1 MNGYEWCICGYM
13 MLHGVLSNKHHWG
26 HLGAPGA
33 LCQPL
38 ASGSEFVNSRHGHIP
53 MTFHCTVLRC
63 RNGLE
68 SWVCRDCPLIIYIY
82 IIYIIRDTMINLI
95 SHWIEWGA
103 RVWIRA
109 KNGKHMQRLKIH
121 EKPGF
126 CTGNWDARR
135 SILFLSGRTSSV
147 FSPSSILKPRL
158 YPPYRTKR
166 LNPTT
171 NGFMPKMGRVWV
183 KNWMINDRYGH

>member
-1 MNGYEWCICGYM
+1 MVHLC
-13 MLHGVLSNKHHWG
+13 LHDVTWG
-26 HLGAPGA
+26 FKQQTSLGASGGSRGP
-33 LCQPL
+33 LPTSCQRIGICQFPPWAHSHDLPL
-38 ASGSEFVNSRHGHIP
+38 HSAAVQKWVGVMGLSGLSFN
-53 MTFHCTVLRC
+53 
-63 RNGLE
+63 N
-68 SWVCRDCPLIIYIY
+68 IYIY